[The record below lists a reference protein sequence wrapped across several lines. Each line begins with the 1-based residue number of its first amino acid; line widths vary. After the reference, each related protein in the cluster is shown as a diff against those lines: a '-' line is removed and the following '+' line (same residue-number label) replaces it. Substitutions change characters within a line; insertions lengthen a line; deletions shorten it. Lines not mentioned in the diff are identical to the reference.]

1 VLHLRAEDAAQSG
14 ARFPMELV
22 TFAQALAFPRGAVR
36 VIGDRLADV
45 GTRNLIGSNCC
56 ANAAQ
61 PAAIT
66 SNASTYV
73 ELELMLSSRRTTA
86 E

>member
-1 VLHLRAEDAAQSG
+1 MLHLRAEDAAQSG

-45 GTRNLIGSNCC
+45 GTAKFDRLRLLRECGATRSYN
-56 ANAAQ
+56 Q
-61 PAAIT
+61 
-66 SNASTYV
+66 
-73 ELELMLSSRRTTA
+73 
-86 E
+86 